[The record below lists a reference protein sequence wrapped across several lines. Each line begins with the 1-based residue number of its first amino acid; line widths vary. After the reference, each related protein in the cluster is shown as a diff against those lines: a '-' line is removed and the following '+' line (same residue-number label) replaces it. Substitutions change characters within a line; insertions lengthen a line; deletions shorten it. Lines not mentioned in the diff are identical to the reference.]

1 MLFQEGLINQ
11 QISMS
16 DKKAS
21 QDLRKHALEAL
32 ERRCAAAK
40 VELLQ
45 QQKISSTEKSKKEVK
60 GKSALNDPTSVVS
73 RNQYNSSITL
83 PSEGK
88 PPNKGPLIVDMV
100 FNIFVWWGRQYVF
113 SLLMFS

>member
-1 MLFQEGLINQ
+1 MAGNV
-11 QISMS
+11 
-16 DKKAS
+16 AS

-45 QQKISSTEKSKKEVK
+45 QQKKTGSTEKLKKEFK
-60 GKSALNDPTSVVS
+60 GKATLNDSSSTVVS
-73 RNQYNSSITL
+73 GNHYDSSILL

-88 PPNKGPLIVDMV
+88 PSNKGPLVVTMV
-100 FNIFVWWGRQYVF
+100 LIFSFAGKAVCF
-113 SLLMFS
+113 SLLIS